1 MYLKIFVVR
10 RIKLE
15 LKAMNNGAVKFICK
29 DELEK
34 EVILNNWEKLNHTF
48 NNLIKQYKKGDSLC
62 Q

>member
-1 MYLKIFVVR
+1 
-10 RIKLE
+10 
-15 LKAMNNGAVKFICK
+15 MNNGAIKFICK

-48 NNLIKQYKKGDSLC
+48 NKLIKQHKEGDSLC

>member
-1 MYLKIFVVR
+1 M
-10 RIKLE
+10 E